1 MEPLIAV
8 GFAFYLFTKGFFA
21 KTESSEEPSKEKK
34 LGEALT
40 QYLGEGVKIKT

>member
-21 KTESSEEPSKEKK
+21 KGPDEPSEEKK
-34 LGEALT
+34 LGEALIK
-40 QYLGEGVKIKT
+40 YLEKGVKIKT